1 MSEYK
6 DILGNIISS
15 DDESIKQVYATA
27 DKELDISADS
37 RKQFYD
43 FAEKVHARSEKLNV
57 FVILNWIV
65 NPLKHFDKFINIVQI
80 RRTFVLFKN
89 NIYESGI
96 LSL

>member
-37 RKQFYD
+37 RKQFYVPLMH
-43 FAEKVHARSEKLNV
+43 KKRTGH
-57 FVILNWIV
+57 V
-65 NPLKHFDKFINIVQI
+65 NAMTKEEWQTL
-80 RRTFVLFKN
+80 L
-89 NIYESGI
+89 
-96 LSL
+96 